1 MADYIGSL
9 NGRLNGEKTLEKKN
23 EIYVKKLEVA
33 ICDLQT
39 FKIFMVAI
47 CDLKHAFSILCIQ
60 VFKGGALRRRG
71 GGRPGV
77 AKCDRILSFDKLR
90 TSSVSRLMMTRPG
103 LKTGGNHPLLHL
115 KMHPKMNLKKST

>member
-71 GGRPGV
+71 GGRPSV
-77 AKCDRILSFDKLR
+77 A
-90 TSSVSRLMMTRPG
+90 G
-103 LKTGGNHPLLHL
+103 LKTGGNLPLLHL

>member
-33 ICDLQT
+33 ICDL
-39 FKIFMVAI
+39 
-47 CDLKHAFSILCIQ
+47 KHAFSILCIQ

-71 GGRPGV
+71 GGRPSV
-77 AKCDRILSFDKLR
+77 A
-90 TSSVSRLMMTRPG
+90 G
-103 LKTGGNHPLLHL
+103 LKTGGNLPLLHL
-115 KMHPKMNLKKST
+115 KMNLKMSTKMSLQRAP

>member
-9 NGRLNGEKTLEKKN
+9 NGTLNGEKTLEKKN

-33 ICDLQT
+33 IC
-39 FKIFMVAI
+39 V
-47 CDLKHAFSILCIQ
+47 LKHAFSILSIQ

-90 TSSVSRLMMTRPG
+90 TSSVSRLRMTRPG
-103 LKTGGNHPLLHL
+103 LKTGGNFPLLHL
-115 KMHPKMNLKKST
+115 PFCLFIL